1 MSDTIRGI
9 LRRVDRDEPPEV
21 FSVYEVEL
29 TQDARTL
36 VTSTFQSIEFI
47 TLSGEKV
54 TLTPEYARVIAV
66 AILDAL
72 NADHGAE
79 VER

>member
-9 LRRVDRDEPPEV
+9 LRRVDRAEPPEV

-29 TQDARTL
+29 TRDGRTL
-36 VTSTFQSIEFI
+36 VTSRFQSIEFI
-47 TLSGEKV
+47 AQSGQKV
-54 TLTPEYARVIAV
+54 TLSREAARLIAD

-72 NADHGAE
+72 NADDGAE
-79 VER
+79 TNQ